1 MTLVWVEFCNNLHRD
16 MVTFGQ
22 DRLLLLYSPK
32 TTEPL
37 YKLNLVKFVS
47 VCGLFHHY
55 MFSWHSLP
63 KYFYILYRSL
73 FHSSKQPSVS
83 LKDRLERLPI
93 KKGSNLLQ
101 ELGNP
106 HLKVIKHSL
115 RPDEEKLPQL
125 TCDEVDNNVP
135 GTLLFWFWFHFL
147 MCL

>member
-1 MTLVWVEFCNNLHRD
+1 MTD
-16 MVTFGQ
+16 
-22 DRLLLLYSPK
+22 
-32 TTEPL
+32 
-37 YKLNLVKFVS
+37 FVA
-47 VCGLFHHY
+47 LF
-55 MFSWHSLP
+55 
-63 KYFYILYRSL
+63 

-135 GTLLFWFWFHFL
+135 GTLLF
-147 MCL
+147 